1 MAVQVSYTDEFGVT
15 HAEAYARIDT
25 LVFEPT
31 GVLVKI
37 SVYRDA
43 DARSK
48 SNETNMKVPVLL
60 SSTMVKG
67 SSYTTYF
74 ADSVLNTSGKTPFNQ
89 AYAWLKTVEE
99 FGIDWTTGTT
109 DV

>member
-1 MAVQVSYTDEFGVT
+1 MAIQKIITDEYGVT

-25 LVFEPT
+25 LIFDNT
-31 GVLVKI
+31 SVLVKI
-37 SVYRDA
+37 SVYHDA
-43 DARSK
+43 DARNK
-48 SNETNMKVPVLL
+48 SDETNMKSPILV
-60 SSTMVKG
+60 SSTSVRG

-74 ADSVLNTSGKTPFNQ
+74 EDSVLNVSGKTPFNQ

-99 FGIDWTTGTT
+99 FGVDWTTGTT